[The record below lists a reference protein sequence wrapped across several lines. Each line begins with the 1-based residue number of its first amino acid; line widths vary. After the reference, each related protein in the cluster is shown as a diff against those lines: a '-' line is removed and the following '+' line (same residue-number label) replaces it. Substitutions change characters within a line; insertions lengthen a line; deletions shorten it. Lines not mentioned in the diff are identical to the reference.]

1 MSMAASRRRSK
12 VARPTKFVIMGVSGC
27 GKSTVGAALAKAL
40 DGTYVDGDDLHPAA
54 NIAKMS
60 TGTPLLDTD
69 RWPWLDRVG
78 EILSSRQETT
88 IIGCSALK
96 RAYRDRVRV
105 NVEEPVLFVHL
116 SGTREE
122 IARRMENRPGHFM
135 PASLLESQFAALEP
149 PTLDEYAV
157 TVALE
162 QPLVEILKK
171 LTGIF
176 EELEPKQK

>member
-1 MSMAASRRRSK
+1 
-12 VARPTKFVIMGVSGC
+12 MGVSGC
-27 GKSTVGAALAKAL
+27 GKSTVGAAFAKAL
-40 DGTYVDGDDLHPAA
+40 DGTYVDGDDLHPAR

-60 TGTPLLDTD
+60 TGTPLHDTD

-78 EILSSRQETT
+78 EALTSRHETT
-88 IIGCSALK
+88 IVGCSALK
-96 RAYRDRVRV
+96 RAYRDRIRAKAA
-105 NVEEPVLFVHL
+105 EPVLFVHL

-135 PASLLESQFAALEP
+135 PASLLDSQFSALEEP
-149 PTLDEYAV
+149 QLDEYAV
-157 TVALE
+157 TISID

-176 EELEPKQK
+176 EKLEPKQK

>member
-1 MSMAASRRRSK
+1 MSMAASRRRSEM
-12 VARPTKFVIMGVSGC
+12 AGPTKLVIMGVSGC
-27 GKSTVGAALAKAL
+27 GKTTVGTALAVAL
-40 DGTYVDGDDLHPAA
+40 AGTYVDGDDLHPAE

-60 TGTPLLDTD
+60 TGTPLHDTD

-78 EILSSRQETT
+78 EALTSCHETT

-96 RAYRDRVRV
+96 RAYRDRIRAKAG
-105 NVEEPVLFVHL
+105 EPVLFIHL

-135 PASLLESQFAALEP
+135 PPSLLESQFAALEP

-157 TVALE
+157 TVAID
-162 QPLVEILKK
+162 QPIAEILQ
-171 LTGIF
+171 TVAGIF
-176 EELEPKQK
+176 ETL

>member
-1 MSMAASRRRSK
+1 MTN
-12 VARPTKFVIMGVSGC
+12 PTRLVIMGVSGC
-27 GKSTVGAALAKAL
+27 GKSTVGAALAEAL
-40 DGTYVDGDDLHPAA
+40 GATYVDGDDLHPAA

-78 EILSSRQETT
+78 EILTSRQETT

-96 RAYRDRVRV
+96 RAYRDRIRV
-105 NVEEPVLFVHL
+105 KVGEPVLFIHL

-122 IARRMENRPGHFM
+122 LARRMENRPGHFM

-157 TVALE
+157 TVAIDQSLA
-162 QPLVEILKK
+162 EILQK
-171 LTGIF
+171 LAGIF
-176 EELEPKQK
+176 EKLESK

>member
-1 MSMAASRRRSK
+1 MARLAK
-12 VARPTKFVIMGVSGC
+12 LVIMGVSGC

-40 DGTYVDGDDLHPAA
+40 DATYIDGDDLHTPE

-78 EILSSRQETT
+78 DALAHRQKTT

-96 RAYRDRVRV
+96 RVYRDRIRAKVKV
-105 NVEEPVLFVHL
+105 PVLFIHL

-122 IARRMENRPGHFM
+122 IARRMRNRSGHFM
-135 PASLLESQFAALEP
+135 PASLLDSQFAALEEP
-149 PTLDEYAV
+149 RSDEYAV
-157 TVALE
+157 TVAIN
-162 QPLVEILKK
+162 QPLTKILQELIAIVEKP
-171 LTGIF
+171 
-176 EELEPKQK
+176 EPK